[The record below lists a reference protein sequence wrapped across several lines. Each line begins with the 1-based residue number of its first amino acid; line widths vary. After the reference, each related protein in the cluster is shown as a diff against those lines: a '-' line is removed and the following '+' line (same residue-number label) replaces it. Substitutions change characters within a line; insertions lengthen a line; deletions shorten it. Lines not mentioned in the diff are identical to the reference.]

1 MLENGQNQANQLQD
15 ITWAKDDPLNKTELI
30 SEWVGGEIY
39 EYYPLG
45 AHIVA
50 ALGVCGGRPT
60 FKYTRIEA
68 TGALNLMAAGY
79 TLAQIAQ
86 RFAVPLTAVEEA
98 LHIAAARLNNWKIAA

>member
-1 MLENGQNQANQLQD
+1 M
-15 ITWAKDDPLNKTELI
+15 
-30 SEWVGGEIY
+30 
-39 EYYPLG
+39 
-45 AHIVA
+45 A

-86 RFAVPLTAVEEA
+86 RFAVPPKAVEEA
-98 LHIAAARLNNWKIAA
+98 LHIAADHLNKWKIAA

>member
-1 MLENGQNQANQLQD
+1 M
-15 ITWAKDDPLNKTELI
+15 
-30 SEWVGGEIY
+30 
-39 EYYPLG
+39 
-45 AHIVA
+45 A

-86 RFAVPLTAVEEA
+86 RFAVPIKAVEEA
-98 LHIAAARLNNWKIAA
+98 LHIAAARLNHWKIAA